1 MSDAALLRCVRL
13 AGALSNAVRT
23 PPGVHHPTHAAWGIV
38 TLLLF
43 AACAPFG
50 ACGQATT
57 SSPSPAVK
65 ASASASLSFD
75 PSSVDFHDQVRG
87 AGSSGLFVAVHI
99 ANSGTGPSVVL
110 GALSVQ
116 PAGYVTISKDG
127 CSNQT
132 LTPGA
137 SCSVQLAYPADNAP
151 LGAFT
156 GTLIVPDDIPPDREA
171 RLSLKGNLE
180 QM

>member
-1 MSDAALLRCVRL
+1 M
-13 AGALSNAVRT
+13 SNAVRT
-23 PPGVHHPTHAAWGIV
+23 RPGAPHPTHAAWGIV

-65 ASASASLSFD
+65 ASPSASLSFD
-75 PSSVDFHDQVRG
+75 PSSVDFHDQIRG

-116 PAGYVTISKDG
+116 PAGYVAIANDG

-132 LTPGA
+132 LAHGA
-137 SCSVQLAYPADNAP
+137 TCSVGLSYPAPNAP
-151 LGAFT
+151 AGQFA
-156 GTLIVPDDIPPDREA
+156 GTLVVPDDLPPDKEA